1 MKSMKLLSTF
11 ACAAALLAISG
22 CHAKQNNEAAPS
34 SAPVN
39 YSNTKPPAG
48 GDWTDVINATP
59 DGGVMMGDPNAKVH
73 LIEIGSLTCPHCQ
86 HFEEQAAD
94 PLINNY
100 VKTGKISFEFRN
112 YIRDSFD
119 LAAVLIAKCNGPEGF
134 FPLTRA
140 FYDTQPQWVGKIQ
153 ATPQAQLEQLQSL
166 PENQIELQAAKFA
179 GLLDWAA
186 ARGVP
191 QAKATQCLTD
201 TKAIDAAVNSS
212 GAVTNQWPSFPG
224 TPSFV
229 LNGTMIDL
237 TSIPEDKVWA
247 TVEAKLKGALGS

>member
-1 MKSMKLLSTF
+1 
-11 ACAAALLAISG
+11 
-22 CHAKQNNEAAPS
+22 
-34 SAPVN
+34 
-39 YSNTKPPAG
+39 
-48 GDWTDVINATP
+48 
-59 DGGVMMGDPNAKVH
+59 
-73 LIEIGSLTCPHCQ
+73 
-86 HFEEQAAD
+86 
-94 PLINNY
+94 

-201 TKAIDAAVNSS
+201 TKTIDAAVNSS

>member
-1 MKSMKLLSTF
+1 MKTTTYL
-11 ACAAALLAISG
+11 ACAAALLALAG
-22 CHAKQNNEAAPS
+22 CNKKPAGETVNN
-34 SAPVN
+34 APVHYAN
-39 YSNTKPPAG
+39 VKPPAN
-48 GDWTDVINATP
+48 GDWSQVINPTP
-59 DGGVMMGDPNAKVH
+59 DGGVMMGNPNAKVH

-94 PLINNY
+94 QLVNNY

-119 LAAVLIAKCNGPEGF
+119 LAAVLIARCNGPNSF

-140 FYDTQPQWVGKIQ
+140 FYDTQPQWEGALQKV
-153 ATPQAQLEQLQSL
+153 PQDQMEQMQNL
-166 PENQIELQAAKFA
+166 PANQVELQAAKIA
-179 GLLDWAA
+179 GFLDWAA

-201 TKAIDAAVNSS
+201 TNAINDLVNQS
-212 GAVTNQWPSFPG
+212 GQVTQQWPDFPG

-229 LNGTMIDL
+229 LNGTMVEL
-237 TSIPEDKVWA
+237 PAGLPEDQVWP
-247 TVEAKLKGALGS
+247 TVEAKLKAAIGS